1 MIYFS
6 DVFGIEPDVL
16 DGYGA
21 FNIALVNDLPLFV
34 DPFLLFDSER
44 PEFRAL
50 HDDIIKYLMFVRDRA
65 QADELT
71 EGAISQWLFFREVK
85 QNWLGFSRQGN
96 SGTGLGKHFA
106 QALARNFQRVF
117 RDFGEETLTKGSHLE
132 KLGLLN
138 GGVGRDHLSDFT
150 TNLIKGHLLKYTEDL
165 AKEHLQPSQL
175 KRVHVERVSFNYET
189 RRWQSGHFTLP
200 WHAGDY
206 VILTPCEILTR
217 DEAWIN
223 QGDMLSQFFQL
234 RQSLPDEHLRA
245 QVNDHFLR
253 QINERSTQDE
263 RKAAALRTI
272 ERFTVLI
279 DHYIK
284 WKEDHA
290 SEAHEVSS
298 KKVQETHTQFVENVR
313 ELVLKHLA
321 GTDFYER
328 GDSYEEA
335 LQRVRYLKHVIEDND
350 GYRVFYIGGV
360 PVKRE
365 SDLHTMFRLTWYA
378 TTFDVNAEVNNG
390 RGPVDYKVS
399 KGKKN
404 ASLVEFKLASN
415 SSLRR
420 NLEKQV
426 EVYAR
431 ASQTDRAIKV
441 ILYFSDGELEKVTG
455 ILRDLKLHGREDIV
469 LIDAGRENKTP
480 GSKS

>member
-6 DVFGIEPDVL
+6 DLFGIEPEIL
-16 DGYGA
+16 DSYGA
-21 FNIALVNDLPLFV
+21 FNIAMVNDLPLFV

-44 PEFRAL
+44 PEYREL
-50 HDDIIKYLMFVRDRA
+50 HDDIIKYLVFVRDRA

-71 EGAISQWLFFREVK
+71 EGAVSQWLVFREVK

-106 QALARNFQRVF
+106 QTLAQNFKKVFRNFGQ
-117 RDFGEETLTKGSHLE
+117 ETLTRSSHLE
-132 KLGLLN
+132 KLGLLS

-150 TNLIKGHLLKYTEDL
+150 TNLIKGYLLKYTEDF
-165 AKEHLQPSQL
+165 ATAHLKAHQL
-175 KRVHVERVSFNYET
+175 KRVHVERVSFDYER

-200 WHAGDY
+200 WHDGDY
-206 VILTPCEILTR
+206 VILTPCDTLTR

-223 QGDMLSQFFQL
+223 QGDMVSQFFQL
-234 RQSLPDEHLRA
+234 RLSLPDGVLRA

-263 RKAAALRTI
+263 RKTAALRTI
-272 ERFTVLI
+272 EEFTELI

-290 SEAHEVSS
+290 LEAHAVSS
-298 KKVQETHTQFVENVR
+298 KRVHETHVQFVENIR
-313 ELVLKHLA
+313 ELVLKLLF
-321 GTDFYER
+321 GTEFYEY
-328 GDSYEEA
+328 GNSYEEA
-335 LQRVRYLKHVIEDND
+335 LQRVKYLKHVIEDND
-350 GYRVFYIGGV
+350 GYRVFYVDGK

-378 TTFDVNAEVNNG
+378 TAFDVNAEVNNG

-399 KGKKN
+399 KGRQN

-415 SSLRR
+415 SGLRR

-426 EVYAR
+426 EVYAK
-431 ASQTDRAIKV
+431 ASQTQKAIKV
-441 ILYFSDGELEKVTG
+441 ILHFSEAELEKANG
-455 ILRDLKLHGREDIV
+455 ILRALKLEGREDIV
-469 LIDAGRENKTP
+469 LIDANRDNKP
-480 GSKS
+480 SGSKT